1 MDKVGMKLCHLE
13 NGKIDWVHMLEMQT
27 GDVDLTELNDADF
40 EAYVRA
46 NFKNAFL
53 SVSGAEK

>member
-1 MDKVGMKLCHLE
+1 MDKVGMRLCHLG

>member
-1 MDKVGMKLCHLE
+1 MDKVGMRLCHLK